1 MTRTVHSLWR
11 LSRPYQWI
19 KNGFVLVGLLFG
31 HAWSDRDLVT
41 DVLLVLVAFC
51 LASSAVYLSVTLFHQ
66 PLAPLAT
73 ILSAVVVGSLCSVLM
88 VLPAQ
93 LTVSA
98 AAPDM
103 VPLLH
108 ARLDAM
114 RYVEGSRFGKNIVF
128 RQDLP
133 RFLRWDEAD
142 LVMRTEQETVI
153 ITGPVFMLKV
163 IRSSLL
169 RQLEPAD
176 GIVRPKRP
184 HQSESS

>member
-1 MTRTVHSLWR
+1 MQIHPAAGAPSVSAVTFPHPHWR
-11 LSRPYQWI
+11 YL
-19 KNGFVLVGLLFG
+19 LLFQSRRQLES
-31 HAWSDRDLVT
+31 WLVT
-41 DVLLVLVAFC
+41 VLLA
-51 LASSAVYLSVTLFHQ
+51 ASGVYLSVTLFHQ

-73 ILSAVVVGSLCSVLM
+73 ILSAVVVVSLCSVLM

-98 AAPDM
+98 AAPDTF
-103 VPLLH
+103 PLLY

-142 LVMRTEQETVI
+142 LTMRTETGTVTF
-153 ITGPVFMLKV
+153 TGPVFMLKV
-163 IRSSLL
+163 IRASLL
-169 RQLEPAD
+169 RQLGPAD
-176 GIVRPKRP
+176 GTVN
-184 HQSESS
+184 

>member
-1 MTRTVHSLWR
+1 MQDHRAADTPRVSAVTYPHPHWR
-11 LSRPYQWI
+11 YL
-19 KNGFVLVGLLFG
+19 LLFQSRRQLES
-31 HAWSDRDLVT
+31 WLVT
-41 DVLLVLVAFC
+41 VL

-66 PLAPLAT
+66 PFAPLAT
-73 ILSAVVVGSLCSVLM
+73 ILSAVVGASLCSVLM
-88 VLPAQ
+88 VLPAE

-98 AAPDM
+98 AAPDT
-103 VPLLH
+103 VPLLY

-142 LVMRTEQETVI
+142 LTMRTEPGTVTF
-153 ITGPVFMLKV
+153 TGPVFMLKV

-169 RQLEPAD
+169 RNLARANGAAKRD
-176 GIVRPKRP
+176 GLRR
-184 HQSESS
+184 